1 MSDHAVVYTHEILTH
16 RCVFERHLDTFFLK
30 VPSRVVDVLESVF
43 IDTIPRCATGI
54 AHQSISFLTV
64 VLLVAEINSFCI
76 EYSCIPDSRI
86 NTHCTSQTVWIDIC
100 HVRASYNNVLR

>member
-16 RCVFERHLDTFFLK
+16 RCVFERHSDTFFLK
-30 VPSRVVDVLESVF
+30 VPSRVIDVLESVF

-76 EYSCIPDSRI
+76 ELFVYSRFSYLYALYFTDSM
-86 NTHCTSQTVWIDIC
+86 D
-100 HVRASYNNVLR
+100 